1 MSIQF
6 SAEDIMTATG
16 IKSLDKL
23 IEAQKELERFG
34 LIRVN
39 VRDGVNQ
46 ITLLDPV
53 TGNPL
58 VFDGVQQ

>member
-1 MSIQF
+1 
-6 SAEDIMTATG
+6 MTATG